1 MRQDVIKVS
10 RAGVISEAEAVIGLP
25 RIDWRYG
32 PCVGRGSAV
41 GGRDGQAAAAL
52 DDILWNVLST
62 VGRPI
67 RLDIGDR
74 VGVGAPEDL
83 QDIETVVGQKTETG
97 SCGSRLE
104 QIERAF
110 DLRTETR
117 VLRVDRRLQRR
128 SGQASGRQCAVGRC
142 GQVL

>member
-67 RLDIGDR
+67 GLDIGDR

-83 QDIETVVGQKTETG
+83 QYGEAVIRQEADIG
-97 SCGSRLE
+97 CCSRCL
-104 QIERAF
+104 
-110 DLRTETR
+110 
-117 VLRVDRRLQRR
+117 
-128 SGQASGRQCAVGRC
+128 
-142 GQVL
+142 